1 LAFNET
7 KSLIMNTLPPLLD
20 VKPRTVP
27 AFDPGFRPLSLAYP
41 NYLEAARRSNSAVP
55 FRVAVERENG
65 LVSTFSTEVFPEG
78 VQSEATALLA
88 ERIVKFLLWSR
99 GGWRIAIDGPR
110 SVAEAVKA
118 RYAPGGARA
127 FDIEIMGRVYRRD
140 FEVVSVR
147 PEDFPA
153 ARESGSALGGH
164 LDGCRIGF
172 DLGASDFKIAAVR
185 DGEAVFSA
193 EIPWNPSE
201 QADPAYHYDR
211 LTAGLRTAAGHLP
224 RVDAIGGSA
233 AGIYIDNRVRIA
245 SLFRAVPKPVFEARV
260 EAMFLRMAE
269 EWGVPFEVLNDGEV
283 TALAGTLSLGENAML
298 GVAMGSSQAAGYLA
312 PDGHLPGWLDELA
325 FVPVDISPEA
335 PPDEWSGD
343 AGVGALYFSQQAV
356 NKLARN
362 AGLEFPADMRL
373 PERLKAVQTKAE
385 RGDPTALAVFDAIG
399 VYLGYAIPWYAV
411 FYDYRHL
418 LVLGRVMSGAGG
430 DRIAARA
437 EEIVKSE
444 FPGTQA
450 RVKIHLTDEKS
461 RRVGQAV
468 AAASLPAA
476 RPAPVSGSK

>member
-1 LAFNET
+1 M
-7 KSLIMNTLPPLLD
+7 SPLPPLLD
-20 VKPRTVP
+20 AKPRVVP
-27 AFDPGFRPLSLAYP
+27 AYDPGFRPLVLAYR
-41 NYLEAARRSNSAVP
+41 NYVDAARRSGSAVP
-55 FRVAVERENG
+55 FRVAIERENG
-65 LVSTFSTEVFPEG
+65 LVSTFATEVFPEG
-78 VQSEATALLA
+78 VQTEATVLLA

-99 GGWRIAIDGPR
+99 GGWRITLDAPP
-110 SVAEAVKA
+110 SVAAAVKE

-127 FDIEIMGRVYRRD
+127 FDVELMGRVYRRD
-140 FEVVSVR
+140 FEVVAVR

-164 LDGCRIGF
+164 LEGCRIGF

-185 DGEAVFSA
+185 DGEAVFSD

-201 QADPAYHYDR
+201 QADPAYHYER
-211 LTAGLRTAAGHLP
+211 LTAGLRRAAARLP

-245 SLFRAVPKPVFEARV
+245 SLFRAVPKPVFDARV
-260 EAMFLRMAE
+260 ETMFLRMAE
-269 EWGVPFEVLNDGEV
+269 EWGVPFEVINDGEV

-312 PDGHLPGWLDELA
+312 PDDHLPGWLDELA
-325 FVPVDISPEA
+325 FVPVDVNPAA

-356 NKLARN
+356 NKLAGN

-373 PERLKAVQTKAE
+373 PERLKAVQAKAE
-385 RGDPTALAVFDAIG
+385 AGDAAALAIFDAIG

-418 LVLGRVMSGAGG
+418 LILGRVMSGAGG

-437 EEIVKSE
+437 EEVVRSE
-444 FPGTQA
+444 FPELQS
-450 RVKIHLTDEKS
+450 RIRIHLTDEKS

-476 RPAPVSGSK
+476 RPASGSR